1 MDSSV
6 EARLEDC
13 RSQSALRDM
22 GVATSGGEHHL
33 LRSSSSMCR
42 QVFNALL
49 EGSQPSPPPAGS
61 SKRLRPAGF
70 AADLSVAKSPVVHTC
85 SGK

>member
-42 QVFNALL
+42 QVTMPCLRGRSLVHHLL
-49 EGSQPSPPPAGS
+49 
-61 SKRLRPAGF
+61 
-70 AADLSVAKSPVVHTC
+70 VVVR
-85 SGK
+85 G

>member
-22 GVATSGGEHHL
+22 GVATSGVASEATRETDSHWKQRPAKSGFL
-33 LRSSSSMCR
+33 GQSLSQGLRRRSSYR
-42 QVFNALL
+42 NT
-49 EGSQPSPPPAGS
+49 P
-61 SKRLRPAGF
+61 
-70 AADLSVAKSPVVHTC
+70 
-85 SGK
+85 